1 MRCYLNL
8 VSQEARSYANR
19 SNAMCCRYGRSDFG
33 SCSSSIFQRHRDHVL
48 CLESNDDGGRIQ
60 VHSMFWACGQSGK
73 RTRFYNRAE
82 MKCNRSGTPVPPP
95 IHCNFTKVGC
105 RDL

>member
-1 MRCYLNL
+1 VRCYLNL

-48 CLESNDDGGRIQ
+48 CLESNDDGGGDTSSFN
-60 VHSMFWACGQSGK
+60 VLGLAA
-73 RTRFYNRAE
+73 RAAKE
-82 MKCNRSGTPVPPP
+82 RGSITAP
-95 IHCNFTKVGC
+95 
-105 RDL
+105 R